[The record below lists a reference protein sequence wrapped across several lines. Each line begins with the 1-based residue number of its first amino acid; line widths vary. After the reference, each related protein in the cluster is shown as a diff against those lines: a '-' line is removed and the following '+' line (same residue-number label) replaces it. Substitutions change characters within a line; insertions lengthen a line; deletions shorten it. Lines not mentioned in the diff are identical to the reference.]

1 MDTQDGEETACTT
14 GTTGGSVAC
23 VQAQSTAINDMSDAL
38 EKLTES
44 GKQGAASETTKN
56 EKPTGNMGAI

>member
-1 MDTQDGEETACTT
+1 MYYGSA
-14 GTTGGSVAC
+14 GGSVAG
-23 VQAQSTAINDMSDAL
+23 VQAQSTAINDISDAL